1 MVRRPFLA
9 LAFAAPMLV
18 VLAGP
23 AWCQATTA
31 AASSTLGPA
40 PSTAPDPLTP
50 PEVVKPPPAAPGVPT
65 SPAETARP
73 ASEQDA
79 IVALVRQ
86 RLAGTGPARRSAGDR
101 DDHAGLVAFYAEHAG
116 EAVWTGKSGFTTRGQ
131 QALAEIRKAD
141 DWGLK
146 ASAFDLPSLPQGP
159 GLHRGAGGSGDQ
171 ARPRRPQVRPAC
183 TRRTRGPAVGPPH
196 LRPEAHHLR
205 SQDPDAGARRLE
217 LGRRLPARPASPG
230 TRNSSACARPCWP
243 RARPSPTTPRP
254 PPPGRPRT
262 SSA

>member
-9 LAFAAPMLV
+9 LAFAAQMLV

-40 PSTAPDPLTP
+40 PSAAPDPLTP

-73 ASEQDA
+73 ASEPDA

-86 RLAGTGPARRSAGDR
+86 RLATAGPASRSAGDR

-116 EAVWTGKSGFTTRGQ
+116 EAGVDRQ
-131 QALAEIRKAD
+131 ERLHD
-141 DWGLK
+141 
-146 ASAFDLPSLPQGP
+146 QGP
-159 GLHRGAGGSGDQ
+159 RRRSPRS
-171 ARPRRPQVRPAC
+171 ARP
-183 TRRTRGPAVGPPH
+183 TT
-196 LRPEAHHLR
+196 
-205 SQDPDAGARRLE
+205 GA
-217 LGRRLPARPASPG
+217 
-230 TRNSSACARPCWP
+230 
-243 RARPSPTTPRP
+243 
-254 PPPGRPRT
+254 
-262 SSA
+262 